1 MQQGYLMKTASIVG
15 IMLIALRIGEILAL
29 RWKRIDFIQETLTVA
44 ETCFL
49 GHFGTPKSPASR
61 REVPLSHSA
70 LGAFKAH
77 YSRSIYREPDA
88 LVFATRSGGPLMS
101 NNLRRGLR
109 SACVRA
115 GLPRLNWHALRH
127 THGTLLH
134 GQGTPLKVAQAQL
147 GHSHLTTT
155 LEVYTHASVTAQREA
170 VNLLEKQVFPIVPN
184 NAEAS
189 DKKEPGALPTN

>member
-1 MQQGYLMKTASIVG
+1 MEKP
-15 IMLIALRIGEILAL
+15 LRIAECATARKDQWHSFSDSMALEDKATVSLA
-29 RWKRIDFIQETLTVA
+29 VA

-49 GHFGTPKSPASR
+49 GHFGTPKSRASR

-70 LGAFKAH
+70 LGALKAH
-77 YSRSIYREPDA
+77 YSRSTHRESHA
-88 LVFATRSGGPLMS
+88 LVFATRNGGPLMS

-134 GQGTPLKVAQAQL
+134 GQGTPPKVAQAQF

-155 LEVYTHASVTAQREA
+155 LEVYTHASVTAPREA
-170 VNLLEKQVFPIVPN
+170 VNLLDKTSVP
-184 NAEAS
+184 S
-189 DKKEPGALPTN
+189 CSQ